1 MKITTKTTKEQLK
14 SFLGANAKA
23 VKTADKDLFDQIAY
37 ADKMAKKDDSKVTR
51 KDLVDL
57 VKSVISLLGDKCV
70 EPALAQE
77 KAPATPQAENSVKKL
92 AKGVSKKQEKAPATP
107 QAENSVKKLAKGVSK
122 KQETKEET
130 SSEESGESENTAEE
144 TQGADEKKAPKKS
157 LGGKKKPATK
167 KEGVTVLNT
176 DADSEKAVQLAK
188 AFPKTLEVGDS
199 KYELAED
206 IKTLDDL
213 YEALNKDEEI
223 VFAYYWTKR
232 HLKQFS
238 YFGGWLG
245 QPKSFDNDLD
255 LATAIYVSD
264 EKKVSYQ
271 VSMYTEAIYTILPT
285 DFEETD
291 GVRVAGGIEY
301 QIYRAV

>member
-1 MKITTKTTKEQLK
+1 MKITTKTNKETLK
-14 SFLGANAKA
+14 TFLGLNAKA
-23 VKTADKDLFDQIAY
+23 VKEQDKNLFDQMMY
-37 ADKMAKKDDSKVTR
+37 TDKMLRKDESKVTR

-57 VKSVISLLGDKCV
+57 AKSVIALLGDKCV

-77 KAPATPQAENSVKKL
+77 KT
-92 AKGVSKKQEKAPATP
+92 PATP

-122 KQETKEET
+122 KQETKEE
-130 SSEESGESENTAEE
+130 SSSKESGESEKTAEE

-176 DADSEKAVQLAK
+176 DADTNSEKAVQLAK
-188 AFPKTLEVGDS
+188 AFPKTLEIGDS

-232 HLKQFS
+232 HLKQFP

>member
-57 VKSVISLLGDKCV
+57 VKSVIALLGDKCV
-70 EPALAQE
+70 EPALA
-77 KAPATPQAENSVKKL
+77 
-92 AKGVSKKQEKAPATP
+92 QEKAPATP

-130 SSEESGESENTAEE
+130 SSEESGESEKTAEE
-144 TQGADEKKAPKKS
+144 TQGADEKKEAPKKS
-157 LGGKKKPATK
+157 LGGKKKS

>member
-14 SFLGANAKA
+14 NFLGANVKA
-23 VKTADKDLFDQIAY
+23 VKEKDKDLFDRIAY
-37 ADKMAKKDDSKVTR
+37 ADKMAKKDDSKVQR

-57 VKSVISLLGDKCV
+57 AKEVIALLGSAVV

-77 KAPATPQAENSVKKL
+77 TPLAPIEPQAENSVKKL
-92 AKGVSKKQEKAPATP
+92 AKGVSKKQKSMEE
-107 QAENSVKKLAKGVSK
+107 AE
-122 KQETKEET
+122 E
-130 SSEESGESENTAEE
+130 SSEESGESEKTAKQTEE
-144 TQGADEKKAPKKS
+144 KVDTKKSAKKS
-157 LGGKKKPATK
+157 LGGKKTAPK
-167 KEGVTVLNT
+167 KDGVTALEGSANQKT
-176 DADSEKAVQLAK
+176 VQMAK
-188 AFPKTLEVGDS
+188 AFPQTIEVGDS
-199 KYELAED
+199 KYELATD
-206 IKTLDDL
+206 IKTMEDL
-213 YEALNKDEEI
+213 YNALNNDEEI

-255 LATAIYVSD
+255 MTATIYVSD
-264 EKKVSYQ
+264 EKKVAYS
-271 VSMYTEAIYTILPT
+271 VSMYTEAVYTIVPT

>member
-23 VKTADKDLFDQIAY
+23 VKTADKDLFEQIAY
-37 ADKMAKKDDSKVTR
+37 ADKMAKTDDSKVTR

-57 VKSVISLLGDKCV
+57 VKSVIKLLGDKCV
-70 EPALAQE
+70 EPAFAEE
-77 KAPATPQAENSVKKL
+77 KKAEAVQPQAENSVKKL
-92 AKGVSKKQEKAPATP
+92 AKGVSKKQKSMEETATEVSESEETAETEEAPATEEK
-107 QAENSVKKLAKGVSK
+107 AEKVDSK
-122 KQETKEET
+122 KSAKKST
-130 SSEESGESENTAEE
+130 G
-144 TQGADEKKAPKKS
+144 GKKAPKD
-157 LGGKKKPATK
+157 
-167 KEGVTVLNT
+167 GVTALEGSDNQKT
-176 DADSEKAVQLAK
+176 VQMAK
-188 AFPKTLEVGDS
+188 AFPKTLEVGDT
-199 KYELAED
+199 KYELASD
-206 IKTLDDL
+206 IKTMEDL
-213 YEALNKDEEI
+213 YNALNNDEEI

-232 HLKQFS
+232 HLKQFD

-255 LATAIYVSD
+255 MATAIYVSD

-291 GVRVAGGIEY
+291 GIRVAGGIEF

>member
-92 AKGVSKKQEKAPATP
+92 AKGVSKKQE
-107 QAENSVKKLAKGVSK
+107 
-122 KQETKEET
+122 TKEDT
-130 SSEESGESENTAEE
+130 SSEESGESEKTAEE
-144 TQGADEKKAPKKS
+144 TQEEAKTEKVDNKSAKKS

>member
-57 VKSVISLLGDKCV
+57 VKSVIALLGDKCV
-70 EPALAQE
+70 EPALA
-77 KAPATPQAENSVKKL
+77 
-92 AKGVSKKQEKAPATP
+92 QEKAPATP

-130 SSEESGESENTAEE
+130 SSEESGESEKTAED
-144 TQGADEKKAPKKS
+144 TQGAEEKKAPKKS
-157 LGGKKKPATK
+157 LSGKKKPATK
-167 KEGVTVLNT
+167 KEGVTDLEPT
-176 DADSEKAVQLAK
+176 TSSDKAVQLAK
-188 AFPKTLEVGDS
+188 MFPKTIEVGDA

-206 IKTLDDL
+206 IKTLEDL

-232 HLKQFS
+232 HLKQFD
-238 YFGGWLG
+238 YFMGWLG

-271 VSMYTEAIYTILPT
+271 VSMYTEAVYTILPT
-285 DFEETD
+285 DFEEVD
-291 GVRVAGGIEY
+291 GVRVAGGIEF

>member
-23 VKTADKDLFDQIAY
+23 VKTQDKDLFDQIAY

-57 VKSVISLLGDKCV
+57 VKSVIALLGDKCV

-92 AKGVSKKQEKAPATP
+92 AKGVSKKQE
-107 QAENSVKKLAKGVSK
+107 
-122 KQETKEET
+122 TKEDT
-130 SSEESGESENTAEE
+130 SSEESGESEKTAEE
-144 TQGADEKKAPKKS
+144 TQGADEKKEAPKKS

>member
-23 VKTADKDLFDQIAY
+23 VKTADKDLFDRIAY

-57 VKSVISLLGDKCV
+57 VKSVIALLGDKCV

-92 AKGVSKKQEKAPATP
+92 AKGVSKKQK
-107 QAENSVKKLAKGVSK
+107 SM
-122 KQETKEET
+122 EE
-130 SSEESGESENTAEE
+130 SSEESGESEETAEE
-144 TQGADEKKAPKKS
+144 TQEAPAKEEKVDKKSAKKS
-157 LGGKKKPATK
+157 LGGKKAPK
-167 KEGVTVLNT
+167 KDGVTALEG
-176 DADSEKAVQLAK
+176 SENQKTVQMAK
-188 AFPKTLEVGDS
+188 AFPKTLTVGDS

-232 HLKQFS
+232 HLKQFP

-285 DFEETD
+285 DFEDTD

>member
-57 VKSVISLLGDKCV
+57 VKSVITLLGDKCV

-92 AKGVSKKQEKAPATP
+92 AKGVSKKQE
-107 QAENSVKKLAKGVSK
+107 
-122 KQETKEET
+122 TKEES
-130 SSEESGESENTAEE
+130 SSEESGESEKTAEE
-144 TQGADEKKAPKKS
+144 TQGAEEKKAPKKS
-157 LGGKKKPATK
+157 LSGKKKPATK
-167 KEGVTVLNT
+167 KEGVTDLEPT
-176 DADSEKAVQLAK
+176 TSSDKAVQLAK
-188 AFPKTLEVGDS
+188 MFPKTIEVGDA

-206 IKTLDDL
+206 IKTLEDL

-232 HLKQFS
+232 HLKQFD
-238 YFGGWLG
+238 YFMGWLG

-271 VSMYTEAIYTILPT
+271 VSMYTEAVYTILPT
-285 DFEETD
+285 DFEEVD
-291 GVRVAGGIEY
+291 GVRVAGGIEF

>member
-92 AKGVSKKQEKAPATP
+92 AKGVSKKQE
-107 QAENSVKKLAKGVSK
+107 
-122 KQETKEET
+122 TKEET
-130 SSEESGESENTAEE
+130 SSEESGESEKTAEE
-144 TQGADEKKAPKKS
+144 TQEEAKTEKVDNKSAKKS

-167 KEGVTVLNT
+167 KEGVTALEGSNSQKT
-176 DADSEKAVQLAK
+176 VQMAK
-188 AFPKTLEVGDS
+188 QFPQTIEVGDS
-199 KYELAED
+199 KYELATD
-206 IKTLDDL
+206 IKSMDDL

-223 VFAYYWTKR
+223 VFAYYWSRR
-232 HLKQFS
+232 HLRQFD
-238 YFGGWLG
+238 YFVGCLG

-255 LATAIYVSD
+255 LATTIYVSD
-264 EKKVSYQ
+264 EKKVAYQ
-271 VSMYTEAIYTILPT
+271 VSMYTEAMYTVLPK
-285 DFEETD
+285 DFEDED
-291 GVRVAGGIEY
+291 GIRVSFGMEY

>member
-57 VKSVISLLGDKCV
+57 VKSVIALLGDKCV
-70 EPALAQE
+70 EPALA
-77 KAPATPQAENSVKKL
+77 
-92 AKGVSKKQEKAPATP
+92 QEKAPATP

-130 SSEESGESENTAEE
+130 SSEESGESEKTAEE
-144 TQGADEKKAPKKS
+144 TQEEAKTEKVDDKSAKKS

>member
-57 VKSVISLLGDKCV
+57 VKSVIALLGDKCV
-70 EPALAQE
+70 EPALA
-77 KAPATPQAENSVKKL
+77 
-92 AKGVSKKQEKAPATP
+92 QEKAPATP

-130 SSEESGESENTAEE
+130 SSEESGESEKTAEE
-144 TQGADEKKAPKKS
+144 TQGAEEKKAPKKS

-167 KEGVTVLNT
+167 KEGVTALEGSNSQKT
-176 DADSEKAVQLAK
+176 VQMAK
-188 AFPKTLEVGDS
+188 QFPQTIEVGDS
-199 KYELAED
+199 KYELATD
-206 IKTLDDL
+206 IKSMDDL

-223 VFAYYWTKR
+223 VFAYYWSRR
-232 HLKQFS
+232 HLRQFD
-238 YFGGWLG
+238 YFVGCLG

-255 LATAIYVSD
+255 LATTIYVSD
-264 EKKVSYQ
+264 EKKVAYQ
-271 VSMYTEAIYTILPT
+271 VSMYTEAMYTVLPK
-285 DFEETD
+285 DFEDED
-291 GVRVAGGIEY
+291 GIRVSFGMEY

>member
-14 SFLGANAKA
+14 LFLGANAKA

-57 VKSVISLLGDKCV
+57 VKSVIALLGDKCV

-92 AKGVSKKQEKAPATP
+92 SKGVSKKQKSMEK
-107 QAENSVKKLAKGVSK
+107 E
-122 KQETKEET
+122 
-130 SSEESGESENTAEE
+130 SSEESGESEETAEE
-144 TQGADEKKAPKKS
+144 TQESPAKEEKVDTKKSAKKS

-176 DADSEKAVQLAK
+176 DADTNSEKAVQMAK

-223 VFAYYWTKR
+223 IFAYYWTKR